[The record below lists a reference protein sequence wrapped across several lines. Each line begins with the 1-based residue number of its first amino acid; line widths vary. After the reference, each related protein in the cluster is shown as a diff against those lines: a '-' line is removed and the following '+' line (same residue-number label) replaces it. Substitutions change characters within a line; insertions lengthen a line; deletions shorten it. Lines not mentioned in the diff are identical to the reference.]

1 MVDILL
7 LEFANDNKRSD
18 NKNKK
23 EEKPEQEQ
31 NKEIKKAG

>member
-7 LEFANDNKRSD
+7 LEFANDNKRGD
-18 NKNKK
+18 NNKNKK

-31 NKEIKKAG
+31 NKK